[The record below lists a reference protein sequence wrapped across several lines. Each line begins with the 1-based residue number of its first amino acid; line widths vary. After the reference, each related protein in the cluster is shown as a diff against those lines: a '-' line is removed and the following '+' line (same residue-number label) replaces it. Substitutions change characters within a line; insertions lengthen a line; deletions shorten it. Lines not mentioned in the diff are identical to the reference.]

1 MASNKYFVVKKLSD
15 STETLVGAPRAN
27 LAKLTVVGGKVQ
39 AKAATEEQIILH
51 FQAGYGLHEKSRE
64 EGDGKMFLISSVPPI
79 LVRAKN
85 AGEAISL
92 TDDSTDYEITQA
104 SHETIVRLMTAGA
117 QVLTYAEEPKAGAAP
132 AATGNGEGAP
142 GDAAAAGADG
152 SASTGDAAA
161 IDGAVGAVGDEGAST
176 AAESGV
182 SQSAVS
188 ADSQLSQDVGH
199 SVNASGVEPDGA
211 PAADAAV
218 ASSTAPEAPAAD
230 PSQVAEAAA

>member
-51 FQAGYGLHEKSRE
+51 FQAGYGLHEKSRK

-104 SHETIVRLMTAGA
+104 SHETIVRLMTAGV
-117 QVLTYAEEPKAGAAP
+117 QVLTYTEEPKAGAAP

-152 SASTGDAAA
+152 SASTGDASA
-161 IDGAVGAVGDEGAST
+161 IDGAVGAVVDEGA
-176 AAESGV
+176 AP
-182 SQSAVS
+182 
-188 ADSQLSQDVGH
+188 ADGQLGQDAGD
-199 SVNASGVEPDGA
+199 SVNASGVV
-211 PAADAAV
+211 ADAAPV
-218 ASSTAPEAPAAD
+218 ADANVDTASAAAD
-230 PSQVAEAAA
+230 QPADAEPVAEAAA

>member
-92 TDDSTDYEITQA
+92 TDDSTDYEVTQA

-117 QVLTYAEEPKAGAAP
+117 QVLNYTEEPKAGAAT
-132 AATGNGEGAP
+132 AAPGTGEGA
-142 GDAAAAGADG
+142 AGASTDG
-152 SASTGDAAA
+152 RTSTGDAAVTN
-161 IDGAVGAVGDEGAST
+161 GAGGTLGGEGAT
-176 AAESGV
+176 AASESDV
-182 SQSAVS
+182 LQDATA
-188 ADSQLSQDVGH
+188 ADGQFSQDAGG
-199 SVNASGVEPDGA
+199 SINASGV
-211 PAADAAV
+211 AADAAPV
-218 ASSTAPEAPAAD
+218 ADAGTDPADQAAD
-230 PSQVAEAAA
+230 AEPVAEVAA

>member
-117 QVLTYAEEPKAGAAP
+117 QVLTYTEEPKAGAAP

-142 GDAAAAGADG
+142 GDAAVAGADG
-152 SASTGDAAA
+152 SASTGDASA
-161 IDGAVGAVGDEGAST
+161 IDGAVGAVGAVIDEGA
-176 AAESGV
+176 AA
-182 SQSAVS
+182 
-188 ADSQLSQDVGH
+188 ADGQLGQDAGD
-199 SVNASGVEPDGA
+199 SVNASGVV
-211 PAADAAV
+211 ADAAPV
-218 ASSTAPEAPAAD
+218 ADANVDTATAPADQPADAE
-230 PSQVAEAAA
+230 PVAEAAA